1 MNLFF
6 SCSRCCSVLP
16 MERIKSAPCRGAVL
30 KVKEPDLVIDD
41 LAFIVAVFH
50 INAVD
55 KHVMEG
61 LVAVYEVL

>member
-1 MNLFF
+1 
-6 SCSRCCSVLP
+6 

-30 KVKEPDLVIDD
+30 KVIEPDLVIDD